1 MKSYWLATSCL
12 VLSLLASCGKKEH
25 EDKGNKDNS
34 TQPTEAEVSFYAQK
48 EMRRAVVEDDLPAL
62 KRVLLENSFIDLN
75 EILFDGE
82 TYLTLAI
89 KYNFNQIR
97 NFLIEKGADVNK
109 ANINKET
116 PLMMAILKGRSN
128 SVRVLLDLKV
138 DLDKRNAEGDT
149 ALILA
154 LKKIDEDAALLLIN
168 QGANLTLVDKLD
180 RSPLRIAEENRMT
193 AVAELIQNY
202 LKVEVG
208 APDLA
213 SYRSVLNQG
222 DYSRLKKIDQAFP
235 GLLKSYDNCNPLAI
249 LVDSKDENKAVL
261 AADYLLSLNISNVD
275 GPKEA
280 EVTPLIK
287 STVAKK
293 QKFVDLYLNHNA
305 NPHLW
310 DKDGK
315 SALIH
320 AIELNSLDLVKSLI
334 KFSAAEKYTFR
345 KDGKKITISAC
356 TTAKEMAKKLRTSE
370 EKNTNDKIQSE
381 LDCGFLSWLF

>member
-25 EDKGNKDNS
+25 EDKGNNDIS

-62 KRVLLENSFIDLN
+62 RRVLMENSFINLN

-116 PLMMAILKGRSN
+116 PLMVAIAKGRSN

-138 DLDKRNAEGDT
+138 DLNKKNAEGDT
-149 ALILA
+149 ALIVAIKNL
-154 LKKIDEDAALLLIN
+154 DEDSANLLIN
-168 QGANLTLVDKLD
+168 QGASLTIPDKLD
-180 RSPLRIAEENRMT
+180 RSPLRIAEENQMT
-193 AVAELIQNY
+193 RIAELIQTY

-213 SYRSVLNQG
+213 SYRSVLGQADYTMVKKLNQ
-222 DYSRLKKIDQAFP
+222 LFP
-235 GLLKSYDNCNPLAI
+235 TLLKSYDNCNPLSI
-249 LVDSKDENKAVL
+249 LVDSRDENKAIL
-261 AADYLLSLNISNVD
+261 TAEYLLNENLSDID
-275 GPKEA
+275 GPKDA
-280 EVTPLIK
+280 EITPLIK
-287 STVAKK
+287 STVLKK
-293 QKFVDLYLNHNA
+293 QKFVDLYLSHNA

-320 AIELNSLDLVKSLI
+320 AIELNSLPLVKSLI

-345 KDGKKITISAC
+345 KDGKKVTISAC
-356 TTAKEMAKKLRTSE
+356 ATAKEMAKKLRSSE
-370 EKNTNDKIQSE
+370 EKEINSKIQGE